1 MIAVS
6 LGSKICQVSI
16 TVTTSQQ
23 NSLCKDVCLKDGPAH
38 GPQIHILNK
47 QLLTGKAQ
55 AQRKGKKELWQ
66 EVNQTWKYG
75 KQIQRG

>member
-1 MIAVS
+1 M
-6 LGSKICQVSI
+6 
-16 TVTTSQQ
+16 
-23 NSLCKDVCLKDGPAH
+23 
-38 GPQIHILNK
+38 HILNLINNNTSNK